1 MGGSLTYLRTWAMI
15 LLAVVIIGY
24 ALFQTRNIVRGPI
37 IDVYTPRNGAS
48 VSESL
53 ITITG
58 TAKNISFIS
67 LNGQQIFV
75 DENGSFSQKL
85 LLSYGYNIMTLY
97 ARDKFGRETENV
109 LELMYQ

>member
-1 MGGSLTYLRTWAMI
+1 MGGPLAYLRTAAMI

-24 ALFQTRNIVRGPI
+24 VLFQTRNIVRGPI

-53 ITITG
+53 ITIAG

-75 DENGSFSQKL
+75 AETGSFSQKL

-97 ARDKFGRETENV
+97 ARDKFGRETEKI
-109 LELMYQ
+109 LELIYQ